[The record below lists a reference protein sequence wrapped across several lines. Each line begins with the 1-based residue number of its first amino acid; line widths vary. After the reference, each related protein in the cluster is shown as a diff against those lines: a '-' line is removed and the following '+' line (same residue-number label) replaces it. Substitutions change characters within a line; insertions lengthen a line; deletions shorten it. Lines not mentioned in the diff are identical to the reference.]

1 MSDGK
6 INNCC
11 RTPRFELSKSKIL
24 EQFQKVKE
32 VCKLVSY
39 SSKTNSLASP
49 ILERETD
56 CMFSVHLKNELK
68 NISDLS
74 RVIFLA
80 QGWNLD
86 EISEFIGLGIT
97 HFVVD
102 NVVDLEI
109 FEKYLE
115 ENENVC
121 GLTLFLRL
129 KLKERS
135 LRTERYFV
143 FGIESEI
150 INKKIKKLSLFKE
163 SGKLTGLGIHFHRK
177 TQNMSEWNLKYELEQ
192 TIEPEVFDLLDY
204 VNIGGGLPSEY
215 ANTNVDV
222 IKSVFSKVLDL
233 GNWFES
239 LGIKMIVEP
248 GRFICAPAGRLFTK
262 VLRIY
267 NKNIIVNV
275 SVYNTDMDALIVPVK
290 LLIEGEVS
298 KEKGEGEA
306 YVIKGTTPCSM
317 DLFRYRVYLKN
328 ICEGDELVFINAGAY
343 NFSTDFCDLE
353 KIETVIVD

>member
-150 INKKIKKLSLFKE
+150 INKKIK
-163 SGKLTGLGIHFHRK
+163 
-177 TQNMSEWNLKYELEQ
+177 
-192 TIEPEVFDLLDY
+192 
-204 VNIGGGLPSEY
+204 
-215 ANTNVDV
+215 
-222 IKSVFSKVLDL
+222 
-233 GNWFES
+233 
-239 LGIKMIVEP
+239 
-248 GRFICAPAGRLFTK
+248 
-262 VLRIY
+262 
-267 NKNIIVNV
+267 
-275 SVYNTDMDALIVPVK
+275 
-290 LLIEGEVS
+290 
-298 KEKGEGEA
+298 
-306 YVIKGTTPCSM
+306 
-317 DLFRYRVYLKN
+317 
-328 ICEGDELVFINAGAY
+328 
-343 NFSTDFCDLE
+343 
-353 KIETVIVD
+353 